1 MVVGIKSPRPLF
13 VAVGGFLGAG
23 KTTALTRMA
32 GTLEAVGKRT
42 ALIMNDQG
50 EGLVDTAF
58 GEEAGLRVAEVTG
71 GCFCC
76 RFDDLASTVATLME
90 REAPDVIL
98 AEAVGSCTDLTA
110 TVTRPLR
117 VYAGDRFRVAPLTV
131 LVEPARV
138 RELLSERDATGRQ
151 SNGPTAYLL
160 RKQLEDARV
169 LVLTKT
175 DLLSDPEERVLTAT
189 LQRSFPAA
197 EVLAMAATTGRGVE
211 ALRDRWLGTSAHAPE
226 AGNDDVGLR
235 AIDYALYA
243 RAEAELAWLNAEV
256 SILAP
261 EPQDPV
267 PWLGTLLAAV
277 SDRCDHQALR
287 IGHVKAQLVT
297 PDGAAKA
304 SVLRAGDPAAFDL
317 RSASSFAR
325 ARLLLNARVRARPVE
340 LEAIVREGIAETD
353 ARMGTAS
360 TLQVLRCFSP
370 PPPRPTHRLPALPR
384 MEAGHPDDAGP
395 TRRPADGAVDF
406 RDGGEEA

>member
-1 MVVGIKSPRPLF
+1 MAERMQAPRPLF
-13 VAVGGFLGAG
+13 VVVGGFLGAG

-32 GTLEAVGKRT
+32 GALEAVGKRT

-58 GEEAGLRVAEVTG
+58 GEAAGLRVAEVTG

-90 REAPDVIL
+90 RGPPDVIL

-117 VYAGDRFRVAPLTV
+117 AYAGNRIRVAPLTV
-131 LVEPARV
+131 LVEPARL
-138 RELLSERDATGRQ
+138 RELLGDRDATGRQ
-151 SNGPTAYLL
+151 SNGPMAYLF
-160 RKQLEDARV
+160 RTQLEDARV

-189 LQRSFPAA
+189 LQRSFPGA
-197 EVLAMAATTGRGVE
+197 EVLAMAATTGRGAEV
-211 ALRDRWLGTSAHAPE
+211 LRDRWLGTSAHGGE
-226 AGNDDVGLR
+226 GGEGDVGLR
-235 AIDYALYA
+235 AIDYGLYA

-256 SILAP
+256 SVLAP
-261 EPQDPV
+261 EPQDAV
-267 PWLGTLLAAV
+267 PWLRTLLAAI
-277 SDRCDHQALR
+277 SDRCDHQALW
-287 IGHVKAQLVT
+287 IGHAKAQLIT

-317 RSASSFAR
+317 QSAPPFAR
-325 ARLLLNARVRARPVE
+325 ARLLLNARVRARPAE
-340 LEAIVREGIAETD
+340 LEAIVREGITETD

-370 PPPRPTHRLPALPR
+370 PPPRPTHRLPTLPGTD
-384 MEAGHPDDAGP
+384 AGHPADAGP
-395 TRRPADGAVDF
+395 TRRPADDAVDF
-406 RDGGEEA
+406 GGGGE